1 MPRDGRLRIL
11 ELRSVRGTG
20 GGPEKTILLGAAQ
33 ADRSI
38 FDVTVSYI
46 RDRRDS
52 VFALDRR
59 AAELGLDYR
68 EIVERHS
75 FDVGIWP
82 QLRDVVRD
90 RRIDIVHAHEYK
102 TDAIAFLMAKRLGVL
117 PLSTVHG
124 WSGFSPRETWIYY
137 PADKR
142 LLARF
147 PRLIAV
153 STPIKDELVRH
164 GADPDRITVILNAV
178 DPSAFSRRPDTR
190 TTARRSLQLDDHHFL
205 IGAIGRLEREKRFDL
220 LIRGFGEIARQH
232 EHARLA
238 IVGEGSWRA
247 QLEGIIAEL
256 GLGERCRLLGL
267 RHDVL
272 DLYQAF
278 DVLVQSSETE
288 GTSNVILEGMATEV
302 PIVAT
307 DVGGTRE
314 LIRHDV
320 EGLIVPRLDVPA
332 LSRAISDVVAAP
344 DAARERARR
353 ARRRVE
359 TELSFEARTRKLEGV
374 YVDLAREHGR
384 L

>member
-1 MPRDGRLRIL
+1 VPRDGRLRIL

-20 GGPEKTILLGAAQ
+20 GGPEKTILLGAAK
-33 ADRSI
+33 ADRAI

-59 AAELGLDYR
+59 AAELGLEYR

-75 FDVGIWP
+75 FDPGIWP
-82 QLRDVVRD
+82 QLREVVRD

-102 TDAIAFLMAKRLGVL
+102 TDAIAFLLARRLGVL
-117 PLSTVHG
+117 PLATVHG
-124 WSGFSPRETWIYY
+124 WSGFSPREKWIYY

-142 LLARF
+142 LLARY

-164 GADPDRITVILNAV
+164 GANPDHVTVILNAV
-178 DPSAFSRRPDTR
+178 DSTAFSHRPDTR
-190 TTARRSLQLDDHHFL
+190 AAVRRSLELDAGHFL

-220 LIRGFGEIARQH
+220 LVRAFGEIARRH

-247 QLEGIIAEL
+247 QLEALIAEL
-256 GLGERCRLLGL
+256 GLGDRCRLLGL

-320 EGLIVPRLDVPA
+320 EGLIVPRLDAPA
-332 LSRAISDVVAAP
+332 LARAIAGVLAGPAAAK
-344 DAARERARR
+344 DRAAR

-359 TELSFEARTRKLEGV
+359 AELSFEARTRKLEGV
-374 YVDLAREHGR
+374 YLDLARAHGR